1 MTMLKFTAKGG
12 YVISREVYIPL
23 EDIRAVEVSLH
34 PKAGSTVEEN
44 DPGLYYLTLY
54 TNSLALTV
62 TFNDRTIIDEIIS
75 MLEKGETRDY
85 KTLSIAIDR

>member
-1 MTMLKFTAKGG
+1 MTMLKFTARGG
-12 YVISREVYIPL
+12 HVISREVYIPL
-23 EDIRAVEVSLH
+23 EDIRAVEVSLY

-44 DPGLYYLTLY
+44 DPGLYYLTLH

-62 TFNDRTIIDEIIS
+62 TFNDRAIVDEIIS
-75 MLEKGETRDY
+75 LLEKGATRDY